1 MEQWEFEFDW
11 LRLRSELQQRFSMD
25 KKPDLN
31 AVLVLI
37 GLQELGFSPP
47 LPLSKEHKQDL
58 MHVAVCTLLQEQG
71 VFEPE
76 GRDEEGWPHFRQVR
90 AIEHQGEQAQE
101 KLLIECTLNY
111 FKKIEFLT

>member
-1 MEQWEFEFDW
+1 MEKWEFEFAW
-11 LRLRSELQQRFSMD
+11 LRLKTELQERFEMD

-58 MHVAVCTLLQEQG
+58 MHIAICTLLEDQG
-71 VFEPE
+71 VFESE

-90 AIEHQGEQAQE
+90 AVEQQGEKAQE
-101 KLLIECTLNY
+101 ELLIECALNY